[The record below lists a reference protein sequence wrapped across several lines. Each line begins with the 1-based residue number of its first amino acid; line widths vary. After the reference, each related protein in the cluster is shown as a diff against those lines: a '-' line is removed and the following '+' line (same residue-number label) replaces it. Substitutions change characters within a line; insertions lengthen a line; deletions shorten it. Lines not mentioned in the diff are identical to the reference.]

1 MEGLSLNECALIL
14 CIIGALRNGERFF
27 PSVEES
33 LHYMRTG
40 SWSSK
45 EEEET
50 STNVRQLSFFTY

>member
-1 MEGLSLNECALIL
+1 MNECALIL

-45 EEEET
+45 KEEET